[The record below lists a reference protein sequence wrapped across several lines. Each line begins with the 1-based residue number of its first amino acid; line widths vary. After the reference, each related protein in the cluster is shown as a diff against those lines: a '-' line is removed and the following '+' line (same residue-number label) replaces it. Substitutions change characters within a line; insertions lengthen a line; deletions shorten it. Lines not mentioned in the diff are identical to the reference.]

1 MANRDVKLTIRA
13 KDDASAVIKKVTEA
27 LAKYG
32 TGQDDVSRKLAP
44 ISDKFRRMTDEVTG
58 LQKAMGRAK
67 GQVAL
72 TEQFNILNAAL
83 AKAADQH
90 RQSTEALVTHSAALK
105 TNKESLETVMTARTK
120 VREALSEEK
129 KDLNSATAAIERH
142 TAGMG
147 TSSLISPATMIG
159 TEQIM
164 VTKMVKAI
172 LSGSVIAA
180 SNLDIVSLFRKLG

>member
-1 MANRDVKLTIRA
+1 MSAQLWWLLISRYQFFCSGLPDPGRPILARIEMQQQRQPFAPAVHHKIA
-13 KDDASAVIKKVTEA
+13 K
-27 LAKYG
+27 
-32 TGQDDVSRKLAP
+32 
-44 ISDKFRRMTDEVTG
+44 TD
-58 LQKAMGRAK
+58 
-67 GQVAL
+67 
-72 TEQFNILNAAL
+72 
-83 AKAADQH
+83 
-90 RQSTEALVTHSAALK
+90 
-105 TNKESLETVMTARTK
+105 
-120 VREALSEEK
+120 
-129 KDLNSATAAIERH
+129 IERH

>member
-1 MANRDVKLTIRA
+1 MLAEQHAQHHDICPAMVTDQQIPVLYLSLPDPTSHFGIEMQQQRQPFAPAYI
-13 KDDASAVIKKVTEA
+13 IK
-27 LAKYG
+27 
-32 TGQDDVSRKLAP
+32 
-44 ISDKFRRMTDEVTG
+44 
-58 LQKAMGRAK
+58 LQK
-67 GQVAL
+67 
-72 TEQFNILNAAL
+72 T
-83 AKAADQH
+83 D
-90 RQSTEALVTHSAALK
+90 
-105 TNKESLETVMTARTK
+105 
-120 VREALSEEK
+120 
-129 KDLNSATAAIERH
+129 IERH